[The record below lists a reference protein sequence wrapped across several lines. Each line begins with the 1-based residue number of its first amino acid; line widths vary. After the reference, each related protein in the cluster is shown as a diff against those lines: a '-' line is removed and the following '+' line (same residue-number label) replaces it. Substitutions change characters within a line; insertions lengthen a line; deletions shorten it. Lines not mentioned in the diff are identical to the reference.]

1 MDDKT
6 NAELI
11 IDESNFSQYFK
22 DCRISR
28 PDRGDVMARYSARA
42 EFIDGQMKRDII
54 DLVHNRDKAFA
65 ATQVMRK
72 LGCAT
77 QKDSVRICKE
87 ICQDLAS
94 GMSLKEVEHKVY
106 TYDIELFYYTKKEYI
121 PIDDPHWTP
130 IGIANLDEFLDQ
142 AGTRLTLKSK
152 IIDSGEPV
160 SVSDTNKEIYDDE
173 QVW

>member
-1 MDDKT
+1 MSDTT
-6 NAELI
+6 NADLV
-11 IDESNFSQYFK
+11 IDESNFSQYFR
-22 DCRISR
+22 DCRISK
-28 PDRGDVMARYSARA
+28 PERGDVMARYSARA
-42 EFIDGQMKRDII
+42 DFLDGQMKRDII

-77 QKDSVRICKE
+77 QMDSVRICKE
-87 ICQDLAS
+87 ICKDLAS
-94 GMSLKEVEHKVY
+94 GMSLKEVEQKVY

-152 IIDSGEPV
+152 IIEKEKEPE
-160 SVSDTNKEIYDDE
+160 TEEIDDE
-173 QVW
+173 QIR

>member
-1 MDDKT
+1 MNDIT
-6 NAELI
+6 NEELVI
-11 IDESNFSQYFK
+11 NELNFSQYFR
-22 DCRISR
+22 DCRISK
-28 PDRGDVMARYSARA
+28 PERGDVMARYSARA
-42 EFIDGQMKRDII
+42 EFLDGQMKRDII

-77 QKDSVRICKE
+77 QADSVRICKE

-94 GMSLKEVEHKVY
+94 GMSLKEVEDKIY

-142 AGTRLTLKSK
+142 SGARLTIKSK
-152 IIDSGEPV
+152 IIETDVSTAITDIEPE
-160 SVSDTNKEIYDDE
+160 NFDD
-173 QVW
+173 Q